1 MIKKVLQYIDEHQ
14 MIEKGD
20 CIVAGVSGGA
30 DSVCLLLMLLEFR
43 KQVPIEL
50 RVVHVNHLIRTDAA
64 KDAEYVRII
73 CSIEQIPFTLVE
85 EDVCALAQQ
94 HHISTEE
101 AGRIAR
107 YNAFAREL
115 GKKKGKIAVAHN
127 KNDCCETFLF
137 HLFRGTSLKG
147 LTGIQPVR
155 DTIIRPL
162 LCLSRSEIE
171 AFLRERNMPYCID
184 STNLEDN
191 YSRNIIRHHI
201 LDTAEKKINTAT
213 VDHIYNACEQIKDAY
228 ELIAEFTKQGVAACV
243 KVDKEFDKEV
253 FQIDKEQF
261 LQLHTT
267 IQGYVIFAVLAQ
279 ASGSGKDLEAIHVRQ
294 VQALMDSQCGRTVM
308 LPHHLR
314 AERTYTGVSL
324 YKISTDCVTQKTNQ
338 AIGFPEI
345 ALSVEEQNALFAGEE
360 LVFFIGVHQKM
371 QIKIIPVGK
380 NGIDFENIPQ
390 NKYTKW
396 FDYGKIK
403 NSIVIRTRRPGDY
416 LTVNSMNQRKTLKSY
431 FVDRKIP
438 QKDRDQICL
447 LADDRHIMWIVGERI
462 SNYYKVSEQTKT
474 ILCVVFRHTNAE
486 DS

>member
-1 MIKKVLQYIDEHQ
+1 MIDKVLQYVEEHH

-43 KQVPIEL
+43 RRIAFGL
-50 RVVHVNHLIRTDAA
+50 RVVHINHLIRTDAA
-64 KDAEYVRII
+64 KDAEYVRGI
-73 CSIEQIPFTLVE
+73 CSAEQIPFMLVE

-94 HHISTEE
+94 RHISTEE
-101 AGRIAR
+101 AGRIVR

-115 GKKKGKIAVAHN
+115 GEKKGKIAVAHN

-147 LTGIQPVR
+147 LTGIQPMR
-155 DTIIRPL
+155 DKIIRPL

-201 LDTAEKKINTAT
+201 LDTAEKKINTAAA
-213 VDHIYNACEQIKDAY
+213 DHIYDACGRINDAY
-228 ELIAEFTKQGVAACV
+228 ELIADLTKQGVAACV
-243 KVDKEFDKEV
+243 KVDKETFH
-253 FQIDKEQF
+253 IDKEQF
-261 LQLHTT
+261 VQLHRT
-267 IQGYVIFAVLAQ
+267 IQGYVIFEMLTQ
-279 ASGSGKDLEAIHVRQ
+279 ASGSSKDLEAIHVRQ

-308 LPHHLR
+308 LPYQLR
-314 AERTYTGVSL
+314 AERTYTGVCL
-324 YKISTDCVTQKTNQ
+324 YKNSVNCVAQKTEQ

-345 ALSVEEQNALFAGEE
+345 VLSVEEQNALLAGKE
-360 LVFFIGVHQKM
+360 LVFLVGAHQKM
-371 QIKIIPVGK
+371 RVKIIHVEK

-416 LTVNSMNQRKTLKSY
+416 LTVNSMNQHKTLKSY
-431 FVDRKIP
+431 FFDHKVP
-438 QKDRDQICL
+438 QKERDQICL
-447 LADDRHIMWIVGERI
+447 LADDRHIIWIVGERI
-462 SNYYKVSEQTKT
+462 SNYYKVSEHTKT
-474 ILCVVFRHTNAE
+474 ILCVVFEE